1 MRSSVEY
8 LFPWVIFNMI
18 NNISDQA
25 SSFPGT
31 QLNQSDNFLDSLR
44 EFFAI
49 LNSSRKGELSTWDTI
64 YLHLILAI
72 NADSDLIKND
82 ELLAENIPSA
92 NYQFNIFF
100 SNAFEIDVKKYLGK
114 SEDNEVEIKVGN
126 ERITIGIRNVSNGK
140 LERQKF
146 LFPLDYEN
154 KLQHQLDKHFTIESH
169 PLLYRH
175 TMGSKIANVIFE
187 KLYSRIDF
195 NKEQYISFIKDAFI
209 HFYDY
214 SRRYAIGENIAKDA
228 VTNNIALMSTF
239 YDSENTS
246 GEVLNNDFTEESFE
260 TALNVEH
267 AIVLGFADDNFE
279 TKPVHYQ
286 DLLTR
291 FSAFQDTV
299 FNLFPE
305 MHSTHYNDICS
316 VSVDMTKGTQCMIH
330 LMVNEEVFMSLPVP
344 VATMVREDATN
355 LVNLKTLL
363 NDGFFIKYSHFND
376 VALIKQNISNLY
388 LSHTV
393 VNESILKKCCFENG
407 SLGDVK
413 ITNSNIINNVFKNVS
428 FRSVKINNV
437 NTHSLKFINCHFF
450 NVDMIRVNFSK
461 CLFHDCS
468 MHGVKIKPWLPVKWT
483 KELIND
489 YLYGCLLSLYSIC
502 ARDIYNMS
510 AGNNVKVAADAF
522 LEIIFSLKNKYCIK
536 LLSAQDR
543 AFIYEFARMI
553 FAYINDKSIEILL
566 LSCFAASDQKAIQRY
581 IPQSQDGEDF
591 RSHLQ
596 YKLPLSAH

>member
-1 MRSSVEY
+1 MDYRFS
-8 LFPWVIFNMI
+8 WVIFNMI

-31 QLNQSDNFLDSLR
+31 QLNQSNNFLDSLR

-82 ELLAENIPSA
+82 VLLAENMPSA
-92 NYQFNIFF
+92 NYQFNTFF
-100 SNAFEIDVKKYLGK
+100 SNAFETDVKKYLGK
-114 SEDNEVEIKVGN
+114 SEDNEVEIKAGN
-126 ERITIGIRNVSNGK
+126 ERISIGIRNVSNGK
-140 LERQKF
+140 LERQQF

-154 KLQHQLDKHFTIESH
+154 KLQDQLDKHFTIESH

-175 TMGSKIANVIFE
+175 TIGSKIANVIFE

-195 NKEQYISFIKDAFI
+195 NKEQYISFIKGAFI

-214 SRRYAIGENIAKDA
+214 SRRYAISENIEKDA
-228 VTNNIALMSTF
+228 VTNNIALMNTF
-239 YDSENTS
+239 YDSDNTS
-246 GEVLNNDFTEESFE
+246 GEVLNNDFTEEESFE
-260 TALNVEH
+260 TALDVEH
-267 AIVLGFADDNFE
+267 TIVLGFADDNFE

-305 MHSTHYNDICS
+305 MRSSHYHDICS
-316 VSVDMTKGTQCMIH
+316 VCVDMTKGTQCMIH

-344 VATMVREDATN
+344 VATMVREDASN

-437 NTHSLKFINCHFF
+437 NTHSLKFINCYFF

>member
-1 MRSSVEY
+1 MDYRFS
-8 LFPWVIFNMI
+8 WVIFNMI

-82 ELLAENIPSA
+82 VLLAENMPSA
-92 NYQFNIFF
+92 NYQFNTFF
-100 SNAFEIDVKKYLGK
+100 SNAFETDVKKYLGK
-114 SEDNEVEIKVGN
+114 SEDNEVEIKAGN
-126 ERITIGIRNVSNGK
+126 ERISIGIRNVSNGK
-140 LERQKF
+140 LERQQF

-154 KLQHQLDKHFTIESH
+154 KLQDQLDKHFTIESH

-175 TMGSKIANVIFE
+175 TIGSKIANVIFE

-195 NKEQYISFIKDAFI
+195 NKEQYISFIKGAFI

-214 SRRYAIGENIAKDA
+214 SRRYAISENIEKDA
-228 VTNNIALMSTF
+228 VTNNIALMNTF
-239 YDSENTS
+239 YDSDNTS
-246 GEVLNNDFTEESFE
+246 GEVLNNDFTEEESFE
-260 TALNVEH
+260 TALDVEH
-267 AIVLGFADDNFE
+267 TIVLGFADDNFE

-305 MHSTHYNDICS
+305 MRSSHYHDICS
-316 VSVDMTKGTQCMIH
+316 VCVDMTKGTQCMIH

-344 VATMVREDATN
+344 VATMVREDASN

-413 ITNSNIINNVFKNVS
+413 ITNSNIINNIFKNVS

-450 NVDMIRVNFSK
+450 NVDVIRVNFSK

>member
-1 MRSSVEY
+1 M
-8 LFPWVIFNMI
+8 
-18 NNISDQA
+18 
-25 SSFPGT
+25 
-31 QLNQSDNFLDSLR
+31 
-44 EFFAI
+44 
-49 LNSSRKGELSTWDTI
+49 STWDTI

-82 ELLAENIPSA
+82 VLLAENMPSA
-92 NYQFNIFF
+92 NYQFNTFF
-100 SNAFEIDVKKYLGK
+100 SNAFETDVKKYLGK
-114 SEDNEVEIKVGN
+114 SEDNEVEIKAGN
-126 ERITIGIRNVSNGK
+126 ERISIGIRNVSNGK
-140 LERQKF
+140 LERQQF

-154 KLQHQLDKHFTIESH
+154 KLQDQLDKHFTIESH

-175 TMGSKIANVIFE
+175 TIGSKIANVIFE

-195 NKEQYISFIKDAFI
+195 NKEQYISFIKGAFI

-214 SRRYAIGENIAKDA
+214 SRRYAISENIEKDA
-228 VTNNIALMSTF
+228 VTNNIALMNTF
-239 YDSENTS
+239 YDSDNTS
-246 GEVLNNDFTEESFE
+246 GEVLNNDFTEEESFE
-260 TALNVEH
+260 TALDVEH
-267 AIVLGFADDNFE
+267 TIVLGFADDNFE

-305 MHSTHYNDICS
+305 MRSSHYHNICS
-316 VSVDMTKGTQCMIH
+316 VCVDMTKGTQCMIH

-344 VATMVREDATN
+344 VATMVREDASN

-450 NVDMIRVNFSK
+450 NVDMIRINFSK

>member
-1 MRSSVEY
+1 MEY

-175 TMGSKIANVIFE
+175 TIGSKIANVIFE

-214 SRRYAIGENIAKDA
+214 SRRYAISENIEKDS

-330 LMVNEEVFMSLPVP
+330 LMVNEEVFMSVPVP

-376 VALIKQNISNLY
+376 VAIIKQNISNLY

>member
-1 MRSSVEY
+1 MDYRFS
-8 LFPWVIFNMI
+8 WVIFNMI

-82 ELLAENIPSA
+82 VLLAENMPSA
-92 NYQFNIFF
+92 NYQFNTFF
-100 SNAFEIDVKKYLGK
+100 SNAFETDVKKYLGK
-114 SEDNEVEIKVGN
+114 SEDNEVEIKAGN
-126 ERITIGIRNVSNGK
+126 ERISIGIRNVSNGK
-140 LERQKF
+140 LERQQF

-154 KLQHQLDKHFTIESH
+154 KLQDQLDKHFTIESH

-175 TMGSKIANVIFE
+175 TIGSKIANVIFE

-195 NKEQYISFIKDAFI
+195 NKEQYISFIKGAFI

-214 SRRYAIGENIAKDA
+214 SRRYAISENIEKDA
-228 VTNNIALMSTF
+228 VTNNIALMNTF
-239 YDSENTS
+239 YDSDNTS
-246 GEVLNNDFTEESFE
+246 GEVLNNDFTEEEPFE
-260 TALNVEH
+260 TALDVEH
-267 AIVLGFADDNFE
+267 TIVLGFADDNFE

-305 MHSTHYNDICS
+305 MRSSHYHDICS
-316 VSVDMTKGTQCMIH
+316 VCVDMTKGTQCMIH

-344 VATMVREDATN
+344 VATMVREDASN

-536 LLSAQDR
+536 LLSAQDL

>member
-1 MRSSVEY
+1 MEY

-175 TMGSKIANVIFE
+175 TIGSKIANVIFE

-214 SRRYAIGENIAKDA
+214 SRRYAISENIEKDS

-376 VALIKQNISNLY
+376 VEIIKQNISNLY

>member
-1 MRSSVEY
+1 MDYRFS
-8 LFPWVIFNMI
+8 WVIFNMI

-25 SSFPGT
+25 SSFPCT

-100 SNAFEIDVKKYLGK
+100 SNAFETDVKKFLGK

-126 ERITIGIRNVSNGK
+126 ERITIGIRNLSNGK

-154 KLQHQLDKHFTIESH
+154 KLQHQLDKYFTIESH

-209 HFYDY
+209 HFYVY
-214 SRRYAIGENIAKDA
+214 SRRYAINENIAKDA

-239 YDSENTS
+239 YDSDNTS
-246 GEVLNNDFTEESFE
+246 GEVLNNDFTEEESFE
-260 TALNVEH
+260 TALDVEH

-305 MHSTHYNDICS
+305 MHSSHYNDICS

-355 LVNLKTLL
+355 LINLKTLL

-413 ITNSNIINNVFKNVS
+413 ITNSNIVNNVFKNIS
-428 FRSVKINNV
+428 FRSVKIKNV

-502 ARDIYNMS
+502 ARDIYNMN

-522 LEIIFSLKNKYCIK
+522 LEILYSLKNKYCIK

-566 LSCFAASDQKAIQRY
+566 LSYFAAADQKAIQRY
-581 IPQSQDGEDF
+581 IPQAQDGEDF
-591 RSHLQ
+591 RNHLQ
-596 YKLPLSAH
+596 YKLTLPTH

>member
-1 MRSSVEY
+1 MDYRFS
-8 LFPWVIFNMI
+8 WVIFNMI

-25 SSFPGT
+25 SSFPCT

-72 NADSDLIKND
+72 NAGSDLIKND

-100 SNAFEIDVKKYLGK
+100 SNAFETDVKKFLGK

-126 ERITIGIRNVSNGK
+126 ERITIGIRNLSNGK

-154 KLQHQLDKHFTIESH
+154 KLQHQLDKYFTIESH

-214 SRRYAIGENIAKDA
+214 SRRYAINENIAKDA

-239 YDSENTS
+239 YDSDNTS
-246 GEVLNNDFTEESFE
+246 SEVLNNDFTEEESFE
-260 TALNVEH
+260 TALDVEH

-305 MHSTHYNDICS
+305 MHSSHYNDICS
-316 VSVDMTKGTQCMIH
+316 VSVDMTKGTQCIIH

-355 LVNLKTLL
+355 LINLKTLL

-413 ITNSNIINNVFKNVS
+413 ITNSNIVNNVFKNIS

-502 ARDIYNMS
+502 ARDIYNMI

-522 LEIIFSLKNKYCIK
+522 LEILYSLKNKYCIK
-536 LLSAQDR
+536 LLSVQDR

-566 LSCFAASDQKAIQRY
+566 LSCFAAADQKAIQRY
-581 IPQSQDGEDF
+581 IPQAQDGEDF
-591 RSHLQ
+591 RNHLQ
-596 YKLPLSAH
+596 YKLTLPTH

>member
-1 MRSSVEY
+1 
-8 LFPWVIFNMI
+8 MI

-49 LNSSRKGELSTWDTI
+49 LNSSRKGKLSTWDTI

-82 ELLAENIPSA
+82 VLLAENMPSA
-92 NYQFNIFF
+92 NYQFNTFF
-100 SNAFEIDVKKYLGK
+100 SNAFETDVKKYLGK
-114 SEDNEVEIKVGN
+114 SEDNEVEIKAGN
-126 ERITIGIRNVSNGK
+126 ERISIGIRNVSNGK
-140 LERQKF
+140 LERQQF

-154 KLQHQLDKHFTIESH
+154 KLQDQLDKHFTIESH

-175 TMGSKIANVIFE
+175 TIGSKIANVIFE

-195 NKEQYISFIKDAFI
+195 NKEQYISFIKGAFI

-214 SRRYAIGENIAKDA
+214 SRRYAISENIEKDA
-228 VTNNIALMSTF
+228 VTNNIALMNTF
-239 YDSENTS
+239 YDSDNTS
-246 GEVLNNDFTEESFE
+246 GEVLNNDFTEEEPFE
-260 TALNVEH
+260 TALDVEH
-267 AIVLGFADDNFE
+267 TIVLGFADDNFE

-305 MHSTHYNDICS
+305 MRSSHYHDICS
-316 VSVDMTKGTQCMIH
+316 VCVDMTKGTQCMIH

-344 VATMVREDATN
+344 VATMVREDASN

-536 LLSAQDR
+536 LLSAQER

>member
-1 MRSSVEY
+1 MDYRFS
-8 LFPWVIFNMI
+8 WVIFNMI

-82 ELLAENIPSA
+82 VLLAENMPSA
-92 NYQFNIFF
+92 NYQFNTFF
-100 SNAFEIDVKKYLGK
+100 SNAFETDVKKYLGK
-114 SEDNEVEIKVGN
+114 SEDNEVEIKAGN
-126 ERITIGIRNVSNGK
+126 ERISIGIRNVSNGK
-140 LERQKF
+140 LERQQF

-154 KLQHQLDKHFTIESH
+154 KLQDQLDKHFTIESH

-175 TMGSKIANVIFE
+175 TIGSKIANVIFE

-195 NKEQYISFIKDAFI
+195 NKEQYISFIKGAFI

-214 SRRYAIGENIAKDA
+214 SRRYAISENIEKDA
-228 VTNNIALMSTF
+228 VTNNIALMNTF
-239 YDSENTS
+239 YDSDNTS
-246 GEVLNNDFTEESFE
+246 GEVLNNDFTEEEPFE
-260 TALNVEH
+260 TALDVEH
-267 AIVLGFADDNFE
+267 TIVLGFADDNFE

-305 MHSTHYNDICS
+305 MRSSHYHDICS
-316 VSVDMTKGTQCMIH
+316 VCVDMTKGTQCMIH

-344 VATMVREDATN
+344 VATMVREDASN

-522 LEIIFSLKNKYCIK
+522 LEIIFSLKNKYYIK

>member
-1 MRSSVEY
+1 
-8 LFPWVIFNMI
+8 MI

-82 ELLAENIPSA
+82 VLLAENMPSA
-92 NYQFNIFF
+92 NYQFNTFF
-100 SNAFEIDVKKYLGK
+100 SNAFETDVKKYLGK
-114 SEDNEVEIKVGN
+114 SEDNEVEIKAGN
-126 ERITIGIRNVSNGK
+126 ERISIGIRNVSNGK
-140 LERQKF
+140 LERQQF

-154 KLQHQLDKHFTIESH
+154 KLQDQLDKHFTIESH

-175 TMGSKIANVIFE
+175 TIGSKIANVIFE

-195 NKEQYISFIKDAFI
+195 NKEQYISFIKGAFI

-214 SRRYAIGENIAKDA
+214 SRRYAISENIEKDA
-228 VTNNIALMSTF
+228 VTNNIALMNTF
-239 YDSENTS
+239 YDSDNTS
-246 GEVLNNDFTEESFE
+246 GEVLNNDFTEEEPFE
-260 TALNVEH
+260 TALDVEH
-267 AIVLGFADDNFE
+267 TIVLGFADDNFE

-305 MHSTHYNDICS
+305 MRSSHYHDICS
-316 VSVDMTKGTQCMIH
+316 VCVDMTKGTQCMIH

-344 VATMVREDATN
+344 VATMVREDASN

-536 LLSAQDR
+536 LLSAQEW

>member
-1 MRSSVEY
+1 MDYRFS
-8 LFPWVIFNMI
+8 WVIFNMI

-82 ELLAENIPSA
+82 VLLAENMPSA
-92 NYQFNIFF
+92 NYQFNTFF
-100 SNAFEIDVKKYLGK
+100 SNAFETDVKKYLGK
-114 SEDNEVEIKVGN
+114 SEDNEVEIKAGN
-126 ERITIGIRNVSNGK
+126 ERISIGIRNVSNGK
-140 LERQKF
+140 LERQQF

-154 KLQHQLDKHFTIESH
+154 KLQDQLAKHFTIESH

-175 TMGSKIANVIFE
+175 TIGSKIANVIFE

-195 NKEQYISFIKDAFI
+195 NKEQYISFIKGAFI

-214 SRRYAIGENIAKDA
+214 SRRYAISENIEKDA
-228 VTNNIALMSTF
+228 VTNNIALMNTF
-239 YDSENTS
+239 YDSDNTS
-246 GEVLNNDFTEESFE
+246 GEVLNNDFTEEEPFE
-260 TALNVEH
+260 TALDVEH
-267 AIVLGFADDNFE
+267 TIVLGFADDNFE

-305 MHSTHYNDICS
+305 MRSSHYHDICS
-316 VSVDMTKGTQCMIH
+316 VCVDMTKGTQCMIH

-344 VATMVREDATN
+344 VATMVREDASN

-536 LLSAQDR
+536 LLSAQER

>member
-1 MRSSVEY
+1 MDYRFS
-8 LFPWVIFNMI
+8 WVIFNMI

-82 ELLAENIPSA
+82 VLLAENMPSA
-92 NYQFNIFF
+92 NYQFNTFF
-100 SNAFEIDVKKYLGK
+100 SNAFETDVKKYLGK
-114 SEDNEVEIKVGN
+114 SEDNEVEIKAGN
-126 ERITIGIRNVSNGK
+126 ERISIGIRNVSNGK
-140 LERQKF
+140 LERQQF

-154 KLQHQLDKHFTIESH
+154 KLQDQLDKHFTIESH

-175 TMGSKIANVIFE
+175 TIGSKIANVIFE

-195 NKEQYISFIKDAFI
+195 NKEQYISFIKGAFI

-214 SRRYAIGENIAKDA
+214 SRRYAISENIEKDA
-228 VTNNIALMSTF
+228 VTNNIALMNTF
-239 YDSENTS
+239 YDSDNTS
-246 GEVLNNDFTEESFE
+246 GEVLNNDFTEEEPFE
-260 TALNVEH
+260 TALDVEH
-267 AIVLGFADDNFE
+267 TIVLGFADDNFE

-305 MHSTHYNDICS
+305 MRSSHYHDICS
-316 VSVDMTKGTQCMIH
+316 VCVDMTKGTQCMIH

-344 VATMVREDATN
+344 VATMVREDASN

-536 LLSAQDR
+536 LLSAQDW

>member
-1 MRSSVEY
+1 
-8 LFPWVIFNMI
+8 
-18 NNISDQA
+18 SDQA

-82 ELLAENIPSA
+82 VLLAENMPSA
-92 NYQFNIFF
+92 NYQFNTFF
-100 SNAFEIDVKKYLGK
+100 SNAFETDVKKYLGK
-114 SEDNEVEIKVGN
+114 SEDNEVEIKAGN
-126 ERITIGIRNVSNGK
+126 ERISIGIRNVSNGK
-140 LERQKF
+140 LERQQF

-154 KLQHQLDKHFTIESH
+154 KLQDQLDKHFTIESH

-175 TMGSKIANVIFE
+175 TIGSKIANVIFE

-195 NKEQYISFIKDAFI
+195 NKEQYISFIKGAFI

-214 SRRYAIGENIAKDA
+214 SRRYAISENIEKDA
-228 VTNNIALMSTF
+228 VTNNIALMNTF
-239 YDSENTS
+239 YDSDNTS
-246 GEVLNNDFTEESFE
+246 GEVLNNDFTEEEPFE
-260 TALNVEH
+260 TALDVEH
-267 AIVLGFADDNFE
+267 TIVLGFADDNFE

-305 MHSTHYNDICS
+305 MRSSHYHDICS
-316 VSVDMTKGTQCMIH
+316 VCVDMTKGTQCMIH

-344 VATMVREDATN
+344 VATMVREDASN

-407 SLGDVK
+407 SLGD
-413 ITNSNIINNVFKNVS
+413 
-428 FRSVKINNV
+428 
-437 NTHSLKFINCHFF
+437 
-450 NVDMIRVNFSK
+450 
-461 CLFHDCS
+461 
-468 MHGVKIKPWLPVKWT
+468 
-483 KELIND
+483 
-489 YLYGCLLSLYSIC
+489 
-502 ARDIYNMS
+502 
-510 AGNNVKVAADAF
+510 
-522 LEIIFSLKNKYCIK
+522 
-536 LLSAQDR
+536 
-543 AFIYEFARMI
+543 
-553 FAYINDKSIEILL
+553 
-566 LSCFAASDQKAIQRY
+566 
-581 IPQSQDGEDF
+581 
-591 RSHLQ
+591 
-596 YKLPLSAH
+596 

>member
-1 MRSSVEY
+1 
-8 LFPWVIFNMI
+8 
-18 NNISDQA
+18 DQA

-82 ELLAENIPSA
+82 VLLAENMPSA
-92 NYQFNIFF
+92 NYQFNTFF
-100 SNAFEIDVKKYLGK
+100 SNAFETDVKKYLGK
-114 SEDNEVEIKVGN
+114 SEDNEVEIKAGN
-126 ERITIGIRNVSNGK
+126 ERISIGIRNVSNGK
-140 LERQKF
+140 LERQQF

-154 KLQHQLDKHFTIESH
+154 KLQDQLDKHFTIESH

-175 TMGSKIANVIFE
+175 TIGSKIANVIFE

-195 NKEQYISFIKDAFI
+195 NKEQYISFIKGAFI

-214 SRRYAIGENIAKDA
+214 SRRYAISENIEKDA
-228 VTNNIALMSTF
+228 VTNNIALMNTF
-239 YDSENTS
+239 YDSDNTS
-246 GEVLNNDFTEESFE
+246 GEVLNNDFTEEEPFE
-260 TALNVEH
+260 TALDVEH
-267 AIVLGFADDNFE
+267 TIVLGFADDNFE

-305 MHSTHYNDICS
+305 MRSSHYHDICS
-316 VSVDMTKGTQCMIH
+316 VCVDMTKGTQCMIH

-344 VATMVREDATN
+344 VATMVREDASN

-536 LLSAQDR
+536 LLSAQER

>member
-1 MRSSVEY
+1 
-8 LFPWVIFNMI
+8 MI

-82 ELLAENIPSA
+82 VLLAENMPSA
-92 NYQFNIFF
+92 NYQFNTFF
-100 SNAFEIDVKKYLGK
+100 SNAFETDVKKYLGK
-114 SEDNEVEIKVGN
+114 SEDNEVEIKAGN
-126 ERITIGIRNVSNGK
+126 ERISIGIRNVSNGK
-140 LERQKF
+140 LERQQF

-154 KLQHQLDKHFTIESH
+154 KLQDQLDKHFTIESH

-175 TMGSKIANVIFE
+175 TIGSKIANVIFE

-195 NKEQYISFIKDAFI
+195 NKEQYISFIKGAFI

-214 SRRYAIGENIAKDA
+214 SRRYAISENIEKDA
-228 VTNNIALMSTF
+228 VTNNIALMNTF
-239 YDSENTS
+239 YDSDNTS
-246 GEVLNNDFTEESFE
+246 GEVLNNDFTEEESFE
-260 TALNVEH
+260 TALDVEH
-267 AIVLGFADDNFE
+267 TIVLGFADDNFE

-305 MHSTHYNDICS
+305 MRSSHYHDICS
-316 VSVDMTKGTQCMIH
+316 VCVDMTKGTQCMIH

-344 VATMVREDATN
+344 VATMVREDASN

-428 FRSVKINNV
+428 FRTVKINNV

>member
-1 MRSSVEY
+1 MDYRFS
-8 LFPWVIFNMI
+8 WVIFNMI

-82 ELLAENIPSA
+82 VLLAENMPSA
-92 NYQFNIFF
+92 NYQFNTFF
-100 SNAFEIDVKKYLGK
+100 SNAFETDVKKYLGK
-114 SEDNEVEIKVGN
+114 SEDNEVEIKAGN
-126 ERITIGIRNVSNGK
+126 ERISIGIRNVSNGK
-140 LERQKF
+140 LERQQF

-154 KLQHQLDKHFTIESH
+154 KLQDQLDKHFTIESH

-175 TMGSKIANVIFE
+175 TIGSKIANVIFE

-195 NKEQYISFIKDAFI
+195 NKEQYISFIKGAFI

-214 SRRYAIGENIAKDA
+214 SRRYAISENIEKDA
-228 VTNNIALMSTF
+228 VTNNIALMNTF
-239 YDSENTS
+239 YDSDNTS
-246 GEVLNNDFTEESFE
+246 GEVLNNDFTEEEPFE
-260 TALNVEH
+260 TALDVEH
-267 AIVLGFADDNFE
+267 TIVLGFADDNFE

-305 MHSTHYNDICS
+305 MRSSHYHDICS
-316 VSVDMTKGTQCMIH
+316 VCVDMTKGTQCMIH

-344 VATMVREDATN
+344 VATMVREDASN

-536 LLSAQDR
+536 LLSAQER

-581 IPQSQDGEDF
+581 IPQSQDGE
-591 RSHLQ
+591 
-596 YKLPLSAH
+596 

>member
-1 MRSSVEY
+1 MDYRFS
-8 LFPWVIFNMI
+8 WVIFNMI
-18 NNISDQA
+18 NNISDQVL
-25 SSFPGT
+25 SFPGT

-49 LNSSRKGELSTWDTI
+49 LNSSRKDELSTWDTI

-72 NADSDLIKND
+72 NADSDIIKND
-82 ELLAENIPSA
+82 VLLAENIPSA
-92 NYQFNIFF
+92 IYQFNAFF
-100 SNAFEIDVKKYLGK
+100 TNAFETDVKKYLGK
-114 SEDNEVEIKVGN
+114 TEDNEVEIKTGN
-126 ERITIGIRNVSNGK
+126 ERITIGIRNILNGK

-154 KLQHQLDKHFTIESH
+154 KLQHHLDKHFTIESH

-175 TMGSKIANVIFE
+175 TIGSKIANVIFE

-214 SRRYAIGENIAKDA
+214 SRRYAISENIEKDS

-246 GEVLNNDFTEESFE
+246 GEVLNNDFTEEESFE

-305 MHSTHYNDICS
+305 MHSSHYHDICS

-330 LMVNEEVFMSLPVP
+330 LMVNEEVLMSLPVSI
-344 VATMVREDATN
+344 ATMVREDASN

-363 NDGFFIKYSHFND
+363 NNGCFIKYSYFND
-376 VALIKQNISNLY
+376 VALIKQNINNLY
-388 LSHTV
+388 LLHTV

-407 SLGDVK
+407 SLGNVK
-413 ITNSNIINNVFKNVS
+413 ITNSNVINSVFKNIS

-437 NTHSLKFINCHFF
+437 NTHSLKFINCNFF

-502 ARDIYNMS
+502 VRDIFNMN

-522 LEIIFSLKNKYCIK
+522 LEILFSLKNKYCIK
-536 LLSAQDR
+536 LLNAQER

-553 FAYINDKSIEILL
+553 FAYINDKNIEILL
-566 LSCFAASDQKAIQRY
+566 LSCFAEVDQKAIQRY
-581 IPQSQDGEDF
+581 VPQPQDAENFGIIY
-591 RSHLQ
+591 SI
-596 YKLPLSAH
+596 S

>member
-1 MRSSVEY
+1 MDYRFS
-8 LFPWVIFNMI
+8 WVIFNMI
-18 NNISDQA
+18 NNISDQV
-25 SSFPGT
+25 SSFPCT
-31 QLNQSDNFLDSLR
+31 QLNQSNNFLDSLR

-82 ELLAENIPSA
+82 VLLAENIPTA
-92 NYQFNIFF
+92 DYQFNTFF
-100 SNAFEIDVKKYLGK
+100 SNAFETDVKKYLGK
-114 SEDNEVEIKVGN
+114 SEDNEVEIKTGN
-126 ERITIGIRNVSNGK
+126 ERISIGIRNISNGK

-195 NKEQYISFIKDAFI
+195 NKEQYISFIKDAFL

-214 SRRYAIGENIAKDA
+214 SRRYAINENIAKDA

-239 YDSENTS
+239 YDSDNTS

-260 TALNVEH
+260 TALDVEH
-267 AIVLGFADDNFE
+267 TIVLGFADDNFE

-305 MHSTHYNDICS
+305 MHSSHYNDICS

-355 LVNLKTLL
+355 LINLKTLL

-413 ITNSNIINNVFKNVS
+413 ITNSNIVNNVFKNIS

-502 ARDIYNMS
+502 ARDIYNMI

-522 LEIIFSLKNKYCIK
+522 LEILYSLKNKYCIK

-566 LSCFAASDQKAIQRY
+566 LSCFAAADQKAIQRY
-581 IPQSQDGEDF
+581 IPQAQDGEDF
-591 RSHLQ
+591 RNHLQ
-596 YKLPLSAH
+596 YKLTLPTH

>member
-49 LNSSRKGELSTWDTI
+49 LNSSRRGELSTWDTI

-72 NADSDLIKND
+72 NADSDIIKND

-154 KLQHQLDKHFTIESH
+154 KLQHQLDKYFTIESH

-214 SRRYAIGENIAKDA
+214 SRRYAISENIEKDS
-228 VTNNIALMSTF
+228 VTNNIALMGTF

-413 ITNSNIINNVFKNVS
+413 ITNSNIVNNVFKNVS
-428 FRSVKINNV
+428 FRTVKINNV

>member
-1 MRSSVEY
+1 
-8 LFPWVIFNMI
+8 MI

-82 ELLAENIPSA
+82 VLLAENMPSA
-92 NYQFNIFF
+92 NYQFNTFF
-100 SNAFEIDVKKYLGK
+100 SNAFETDVKKYLGK
-114 SEDNEVEIKVGN
+114 SEDNEVEIKAGN
-126 ERITIGIRNVSNGK
+126 ERISIGIRNVSNGK
-140 LERQKF
+140 LERQQF

-154 KLQHQLDKHFTIESH
+154 KLQDQLDKHFTIESH

-175 TMGSKIANVIFE
+175 TIGSKIANVIFE

-195 NKEQYISFIKDAFI
+195 NKEQYISFIKGAFI

-214 SRRYAIGENIAKDA
+214 SRRYAISENIEKDA
-228 VTNNIALMSTF
+228 VTNNIALMNTF
-239 YDSENTS
+239 YDSDNTS
-246 GEVLNNDFTEESFE
+246 GEVLNNDFTEEEPFE
-260 TALNVEH
+260 TALDVEH
-267 AIVLGFADDNFE
+267 TIVLGFADDNFE

-305 MHSTHYNDICS
+305 MRSSHYHDICS
-316 VSVDMTKGTQCMIH
+316 VCVDMTKGTQCMIH

-344 VATMVREDATN
+344 VATMVREDASN

-450 NVDMIRVNFSK
+450 NVDMIRFNFSK

-536 LLSAQDR
+536 LLSAQER

>member
-1 MRSSVEY
+1 
-8 LFPWVIFNMI
+8 MI

-82 ELLAENIPSA
+82 VLLAENMPSA
-92 NYQFNIFF
+92 NYQFNTFF
-100 SNAFEIDVKKYLGK
+100 SNAFETDVKKYLGK
-114 SEDNEVEIKVGN
+114 SEDNEVEIKAGN
-126 ERITIGIRNVSNGK
+126 ERISIGIRNVSNGK
-140 LERQKF
+140 LERQQF

-154 KLQHQLDKHFTIESH
+154 KLQDQLDKHFTIESH

-175 TMGSKIANVIFE
+175 TIGSKIANVIFE

-195 NKEQYISFIKDAFI
+195 NKEQYISFIKGAFI

-214 SRRYAIGENIAKDA
+214 SRRYAISENIEKDA
-228 VTNNIALMSTF
+228 VTNNIALMNTF
-239 YDSENTS
+239 YDSDNTS
-246 GEVLNNDFTEESFE
+246 GEVLNNDFTEEEPFE
-260 TALNVEH
+260 TALDVEH
-267 AIVLGFADDNFE
+267 TIVLGFADDNFE

-305 MHSTHYNDICS
+305 MRSSHYHDICS
-316 VSVDMTKGTQCMIH
+316 VCVDMTKGTQCMIH

-344 VATMVREDATN
+344 VATMVREDASN

-522 LEIIFSLKNKYCIK
+522 LEIIFSLKNKCCIK
-536 LLSAQDR
+536 LLSAQER

>member
-1 MRSSVEY
+1 MDYRFSR
-8 LFPWVIFNMI
+8 VIFNMI

-25 SSFPGT
+25 SSFPCT

-100 SNAFEIDVKKYLGK
+100 SNAFETDVKKFLGK

-126 ERITIGIRNVSNGK
+126 ERITIGIRNLSNGK

-154 KLQHQLDKHFTIESH
+154 KLQHQLDKYFTIESH

-214 SRRYAIGENIAKDA
+214 SRRYAINENIAKDA

-239 YDSENTS
+239 YDSDNTS
-246 GEVLNNDFTEESFE
+246 GEVLNNDFTEEESFE
-260 TALNVEH
+260 TALDVEH

-305 MHSTHYNDICS
+305 MHSSHYNDICS

-355 LVNLKTLL
+355 LINLKTLL

-413 ITNSNIINNVFKNVS
+413 ITNSNIVNNVFKNIS

-502 ARDIYNMS
+502 ARDIYNMI

-522 LEIIFSLKNKYCIK
+522 LEILYSLKNKYCIK

-566 LSCFAASDQKAIQRY
+566 LSCFAAADQKAIQRY
-581 IPQSQDGEDF
+581 IPQAQDGEDF
-591 RSHLQ
+591 RNHLQ
-596 YKLPLSAH
+596 YKLTLPTH

>member
-1 MRSSVEY
+1 MDYRFS
-8 LFPWVIFNMI
+8 WVIFNMI

-82 ELLAENIPSA
+82 VLLAENMPSA
-92 NYQFNIFF
+92 NYQFNTFF
-100 SNAFEIDVKKYLGK
+100 SNAFETDVKKYLGK
-114 SEDNEVEIKVGN
+114 SEDNEVEIKAGN
-126 ERITIGIRNVSNGK
+126 ERISIGIRNVSNGK
-140 LERQKF
+140 LERQQF

-154 KLQHQLDKHFTIESH
+154 KLQEQLDKHFTIESH

-175 TMGSKIANVIFE
+175 TIGSKIANVIFE

-195 NKEQYISFIKDAFI
+195 NKEQYISFIKGAFI

-214 SRRYAIGENIAKDA
+214 SRRYAISENIEKDA
-228 VTNNIALMSTF
+228 VTNNIALMNTF
-239 YDSENTS
+239 YDSDNTS
-246 GEVLNNDFTEESFE
+246 GEVLNNDFTEEEPFE
-260 TALNVEH
+260 TALDVEH
-267 AIVLGFADDNFE
+267 TIVLGFADDNFE

-305 MHSTHYNDICS
+305 MRSSHYHDICS
-316 VSVDMTKGTQCMIH
+316 VCVDMTKGTQCMIH

-344 VATMVREDATN
+344 VATMVREDASN

-536 LLSAQDR
+536 LLSAQER

>member
-1 MRSSVEY
+1 M
-8 LFPWVIFNMI
+8 
-18 NNISDQA
+18 
-25 SSFPGT
+25 
-31 QLNQSDNFLDSLR
+31 NQSDNFLDSLR

-82 ELLAENIPSA
+82 VLLAENIPTA
-92 NYQFNIFF
+92 DYQFNTFF
-100 SNAFEIDVKKYLGK
+100 SNAFETDVKKYLGK
-114 SEDNEVEIKVGN
+114 SEDNEVEIKTGN
-126 ERITIGIRNVSNGK
+126 ERISIGIRNISNGK

-195 NKEQYISFIKDAFI
+195 NKEQYISFIKDAFL

-214 SRRYAIGENIAKDA
+214 SRRYAINENIAKDA

-239 YDSENTS
+239 YDSDNTS

-260 TALNVEH
+260 TALDVEH
-267 AIVLGFADDNFE
+267 TIVLGFADDNFE

-305 MHSTHYNDICS
+305 MHSSHYNDICS

-344 VATMVREDATN
+344 VATMVREDASN

-363 NDGFFIKYSHFND
+363 NDGYFIKYSHFND

-413 ITNSNIINNVFKNVS
+413 ITNSNIINNVFKNIS

-437 NTHSLKFINCHFF
+437 NTHSLKFINCNFF

-502 ARDIYNMS
+502 ARDIYNMI

-522 LEIIFSLKNKYCIK
+522 LEILYSLKNKYCIK

-566 LSCFAASDQKAIQRY
+566 LSCFAAADQKAIQRY
-581 IPQSQDGEDF
+581 IPQAQDGEDF
-591 RSHLQ
+591 RNHLQ
-596 YKLPLSAH
+596 YKLTLPTH

>member
-1 MRSSVEY
+1 
-8 LFPWVIFNMI
+8 MI

-82 ELLAENIPSA
+82 VLLAENMPSA
-92 NYQFNIFF
+92 NYQFNTFF
-100 SNAFEIDVKKYLGK
+100 SNAFETDVKKYLGK
-114 SEDNEVEIKVGN
+114 SEDNEVEIKAGN
-126 ERITIGIRNVSNGK
+126 ERISIGIRNVSNGK
-140 LERQKF
+140 LERQQF

-154 KLQHQLDKHFTIESH
+154 KLQDQLDKHFTIESH

-175 TMGSKIANVIFE
+175 TIGSKIANVIFE

-195 NKEQYISFIKDAFI
+195 NKEQYISLIKGAFI

-214 SRRYAIGENIAKDA
+214 SRRYAISENIEKDA
-228 VTNNIALMSTF
+228 VTNNIALMNTF
-239 YDSENTS
+239 YDSDNTS
-246 GEVLNNDFTEESFE
+246 GEVLNNDFTEEEPFE
-260 TALNVEH
+260 TALDVEH
-267 AIVLGFADDNFE
+267 TIVLGFADDNFE

-305 MHSTHYNDICS
+305 MRSSHYHDICS
-316 VSVDMTKGTQCMIH
+316 VCVDMTKGTQCMIH

-344 VATMVREDATN
+344 VATMVREDASN

>member
-1 MRSSVEY
+1 
-8 LFPWVIFNMI
+8 MI

-82 ELLAENIPSA
+82 VLLAENMPSA
-92 NYQFNIFF
+92 NYQFNTFF
-100 SNAFEIDVKKYLGK
+100 SNAFETDVKKYLGK
-114 SEDNEVEIKVGN
+114 SEDNEVEIKAGN
-126 ERITIGIRNVSNGK
+126 ERISIGIRNVSNGK
-140 LERQKF
+140 LERQQF

-154 KLQHQLDKHFTIESH
+154 KLQDQLDKHFTIESH

-175 TMGSKIANVIFE
+175 TIGSKIANVIFE

-195 NKEQYISFIKDAFI
+195 NKEQYISFIKGTFI

-214 SRRYAIGENIAKDA
+214 SRRYAISENIEKDA
-228 VTNNIALMSTF
+228 VTNNIALMNTF
-239 YDSENTS
+239 YDSDNTS
-246 GEVLNNDFTEESFE
+246 GEVLNNDFTEEESFE
-260 TALNVEH
+260 TALDVEH
-267 AIVLGFADDNFE
+267 TIVLGFADDNFE

-305 MHSTHYNDICS
+305 MRSSHYHDICS
-316 VSVDMTKGTQCMIH
+316 VCVDMTKGTQCMIH

-344 VATMVREDATN
+344 VATMVREDASN

-413 ITNSNIINNVFKNVS
+413 ITNSNIINNIFKNVS

-522 LEIIFSLKNKYCIK
+522 LEIIFFLKNKYCIK

>member
-1 MRSSVEY
+1 
-8 LFPWVIFNMI
+8 MI

-82 ELLAENIPSA
+82 VLLAENMPSA
-92 NYQFNIFF
+92 NYQFNTFF
-100 SNAFEIDVKKYLGK
+100 SNAFETDVKKYLGK
-114 SEDNEVEIKVGN
+114 SEDNEVEIKAGN
-126 ERITIGIRNVSNGK
+126 ERISIGIRNVSNGK
-140 LERQKF
+140 LERQQF

-154 KLQHQLDKHFTIESH
+154 KLQDQLDKHFTIESH

-175 TMGSKIANVIFE
+175 TIGSKIANVIFE

-195 NKEQYISFIKDAFI
+195 NKEQYISFIKGAFI

-214 SRRYAIGENIAKDA
+214 SRRYAISENIEKDA
-228 VTNNIALMSTF
+228 VTNNIALMNTF
-239 YDSENTS
+239 YDSDNTS
-246 GEVLNNDFTEESFE
+246 GEVLNNDFTEEEPFE
-260 TALNVEH
+260 TALDVEH
-267 AIVLGFADDNFE
+267 TIVLGFADDNFE

-305 MHSTHYNDICS
+305 MRSSHYHDICS
-316 VSVDMTKGTQCMIH
+316 VCVDMTKGTQCMIH
-330 LMVNEEVFMSLPVP
+330 LMMNEEVFMSLPVP
-344 VATMVREDATN
+344 VATMVREDASN

-536 LLSAQDR
+536 LLSAQER

>member
-1 MRSSVEY
+1 MDYRFS
-8 LFPWVIFNMI
+8 WVIFNMI

-82 ELLAENIPSA
+82 VLLAENMPSA
-92 NYQFNIFF
+92 NYQFNTFF
-100 SNAFEIDVKKYLGK
+100 SNAFETDVKKYLGK
-114 SEDNEVEIKVGN
+114 SEDNEVEIKAGN
-126 ERITIGIRNVSNGK
+126 ERISIGIRNVSNGK
-140 LERQKF
+140 LERQQF

-154 KLQHQLDKHFTIESH
+154 KLQDQLDKHFTIESH

-175 TMGSKIANVIFE
+175 TIGSKIANVIFE

-195 NKEQYISFIKDAFI
+195 NKEQYISLIKGAFI

-214 SRRYAIGENIAKDA
+214 SRRYAISENIEKDA
-228 VTNNIALMSTF
+228 VTNNIALMNTF
-239 YDSENTS
+239 YDSDNTS
-246 GEVLNNDFTEESFE
+246 GEVLNNDFTEEEPFE
-260 TALNVEH
+260 TALDVEH
-267 AIVLGFADDNFE
+267 TIVLGFADDNFE

-305 MHSTHYNDICS
+305 MRSSHYHDICS
-316 VSVDMTKGTQCMIH
+316 VCVDMTKGTQCMIH

-344 VATMVREDATN
+344 VATMVREDASN

-536 LLSAQDR
+536 LLSAQER

>member
-1 MRSSVEY
+1 
-8 LFPWVIFNMI
+8 MI

-175 TMGSKIANVIFE
+175 TIGSKIANVIFE

-214 SRRYAIGENIAKDA
+214 SRRYAISENIEKDS

-376 VALIKQNISNLY
+376 VAIIKQNISNLY

>member
-1 MRSSVEY
+1 MDYRFS
-8 LFPWVIFNMI
+8 WVIFNMI

-82 ELLAENIPSA
+82 VLLAENMPSA
-92 NYQFNIFF
+92 NYQFNTFF
-100 SNAFEIDVKKYLGK
+100 SNAFETDVKKYLGK
-114 SEDNEVEIKVGN
+114 SEDNEVEIKAGN
-126 ERITIGIRNVSNGK
+126 ERISIGIRNVSNGK
-140 LERQKF
+140 LEKQQF

-154 KLQHQLDKHFTIESH
+154 KLQDQLDKHFTIESH

-175 TMGSKIANVIFE
+175 TIGSKIANVIFE

-195 NKEQYISFIKDAFI
+195 NKEQYISFIKGAFI

-214 SRRYAIGENIAKDA
+214 SRRYAISENIEKDA
-228 VTNNIALMSTF
+228 VTNNIALMNTF
-239 YDSENTS
+239 YDSDNTS
-246 GEVLNNDFTEESFE
+246 GEVLNNDFTEEEPFE
-260 TALNVEH
+260 TALDVEH
-267 AIVLGFADDNFE
+267 TIVLGFADDNFE

-305 MHSTHYNDICS
+305 MRSSHYHDICS
-316 VSVDMTKGTQCMIH
+316 VCVDMTKGTQCMIH

-344 VATMVREDATN
+344 VATMVREDASN

-536 LLSAQDR
+536 LLSAQER

>member
-1 MRSSVEY
+1 MDYRFS
-8 LFPWVIFNMI
+8 WVIFNMI

-82 ELLAENIPSA
+82 VLLAENMPSA
-92 NYQFNIFF
+92 NYQFNTFF
-100 SNAFEIDVKKYLGK
+100 SNAFETDVKKYLGK
-114 SEDNEVEIKVGN
+114 SEDNEVEIKAGN
-126 ERITIGIRNVSNGK
+126 ERISIGIRNVSNGK
-140 LERQKF
+140 LERQQF

-154 KLQHQLDKHFTIESH
+154 KLQDQLDKHFTIESH

-175 TMGSKIANVIFE
+175 TIGSKIANVIFE
-187 KLYSRIDF
+187 KLYNRIDF
-195 NKEQYISFIKDAFI
+195 NKEQYISFIKGAFI

-214 SRRYAIGENIAKDA
+214 SRRYAISENIEKDA
-228 VTNNIALMSTF
+228 VTNNIALMNTF
-239 YDSENTS
+239 YDSDNTS
-246 GEVLNNDFTEESFE
+246 GEVLNNDFTEEEPFE
-260 TALNVEH
+260 TALDVEH
-267 AIVLGFADDNFE
+267 TIVLGFADDNFE

-305 MHSTHYNDICS
+305 MRSSHYHDICS
-316 VSVDMTKGTQCMIH
+316 VCVDMTKGTQCMIH

-344 VATMVREDATN
+344 VATMVREDASN

-536 LLSAQDR
+536 LLSAQER